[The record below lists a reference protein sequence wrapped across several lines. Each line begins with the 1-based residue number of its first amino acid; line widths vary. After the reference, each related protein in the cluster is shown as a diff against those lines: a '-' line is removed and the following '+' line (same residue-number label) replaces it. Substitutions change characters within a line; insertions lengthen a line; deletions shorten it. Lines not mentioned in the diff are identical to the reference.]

1 MTSTT
6 RAGTRSARVHATFT
20 HPTSVNRCDR
30 PGALT
35 RSLLGTGLLAGPF
48 YVVAG
53 LTEALTRSGFQLTRH
68 DLSLLANGQ
77 LGWIHVLVLMLT
89 GLMVIAAAAG
99 LRRALAG
106 EPGGRW
112 GPRLVAGYGL
122 GLVAAGVFT
131 ADPMNGFP
139 AGTPA
144 GPAAHPTVHGALHVV
159 SGGLGFACLIAAT
172 LVLARTRALAGR
184 TGWAGYCRATGAAFL
199 AGFVGIATGS
209 SSPAV
214 VLGFWAAVII
224 AYAWLA
230 ALSLYLYRHAG
241 RRS

>member
-1 MTSTT
+1 MTTSTFPHST
-6 RAGTRSARVHATFT
+6 
-20 HPTSVNRCDR
+20 PVNSCDR
-30 PGALT
+30 PTAVT
-35 RSLLGTGLLAGPF
+35 RSLLGYGLLAGPF

-68 DLSLLANGQ
+68 DLSLLANGP
-77 LGWIHVLVLMLT
+77 LGWIHILVLVLT
-89 GLMVIAAAAG
+89 GLMVIAASAG

-106 EPGGRW
+106 KPGGRW
-112 GPRLVAGYGL
+112 GPRLLAGYGL
-122 GLVAAGVFT
+122 GLVGAGVFT

-144 GPAAHPTVHGALHVV
+144 GPAAHPTVHSALHIV

-172 LVLARTRALAGR
+172 LVLARVGR
-184 TGWAGYCRATGAAFL
+184 TGWAWYSRATGVAFL
-199 AGFVGIATGS
+199 AGFAGIATGS

-224 AYAWLA
+224 AFTWLA
-230 ALSLYLYRHAG
+230 ALCLHLYRG
-241 RRS
+241 RS